1 MSLMDSLMG
10 LFGKKRSVDAN
21 VAANRLRQQ
30 DLHGQGYSQTADES
44 AGTREQMEAELDQ
57 QRSKRTEPPA
67 PTG

>member
-10 LFGKKRSVDAN
+10 LLGKKRGVDAN

-44 AGTREQMEAELDQ
+44 AGTRQQMEAELDL
-57 QRSKRTEPPA
+57 QRSKRAEPPTPA
-67 PTG
+67 G